1 MYYIT
6 TKKASGV
13 ISGVQTSEN
22 GPIQWNRELPNSCLL
37 SAGIK
42 KHVTPLLAGLLEV
55 NPQKMWTFDKFFSEV
70 TRILSK
76 KKIHIYY
83 MTKLTEH
90 RIYLD
95 KEERLEQFQVLLTQ
109 QTEVAPENQI
119 LIFDKMMIDHYVDD
133 KTPGT
138 SFPDTARLNPVIL
151 FSKENNNV
159 ALGID
164 KELPPFPTLPNLV
177 SVENDATLAK
187 SACAVGYAY
196 QRKIEAYG
204 HCSEVVAK
212 AVKML
217 SEVII
222 IQLEKLQEILDRCK
236 AMTKLTEAQL
246 IFFKASHEHQGKV
259 LELFSNSSR
268 DASLANGDDSQ
279 DDPVMLNETLF
290 AKWSMKLDAFVGEE
304 DVRFT
309 ELSQQLSELSPA
321 IQQLNRRCVGD
332 RQLVREWDDAVR
344 DVPSLS
350 SCAAKSRT
358 YVTKLKESWQHLL
371 RDRAS
376 RTLTY
381 NDEQFHILEKIKMQE
396 TMRDLVDLLQKHCQ
410 PTVSQLTELLADWYK
425 MAQTTY
431 LQTEILH
438 KDIVNY
444 QNSMETFSLMLK
456 DSEEKYSTTLG
467 EALSTIHDHQ
477 SELRRRL
484 TEEKK
489 PVNSNASSS
498 NNNNNN
504 SSGQHQE
511 PTSAVVTTNG
521 VAGKASS
528 QQLQQQQRM
537 ASTESKQVRKAL
549 RSILVMQDEVWGILH
564 ENSKLIEQ
572 FTHLAVTSS
581 SSASSMDPNSQQI
594 LADLEAAVMTN
605 NY

>member
-109 QTEVAPENQI
+109 QTEGAPENQI

-151 FSKENNNV
+151 F
-159 ALGID
+159 
-164 KELPPFPTLPNLV
+164 
-177 SVENDATLAK
+177 
-187 SACAVGYAY
+187 
-196 QRKIEAYG
+196 
-204 HCSEVVAK
+204 VAK

-498 NNNNNN
+498 NNNNN